1 MYLFF
6 VHNYVA
12 SEMVETITMS
22 LKNRFSN
29 HCFMVRLNF
38 SLDYVRNCKEGTSIK
53 ERNPQFGV

>member
-12 SEMVETITMS
+12 SEMEETITMS

-38 SLDYVRNCKEGTSIK
+38 SSDYVRNCKEATSIK